1 MKKILVVDDS
11 AINLKLA
18 DKILKEVED
27 YKPVLVPSGARAL
40 QYLSKNVPDMIMLDI
55 MMPDMDGFETL
66 AEIKKNDALKGVP
79 VVFLTA
85 DTESETVAKAKAAGA
100 LELLTKPFKKD
111 ELLELV
117 EKHISLSLI
126 HI

>member
-79 VVFLTA
+79 VVFLIA
-85 DTESETVAKAKAAGA
+85 DTESETVAKAQEAGA

-117 EKHISLSLI
+117 EKHIS
-126 HI
+126 

>member
-66 AEIKKNDALKGVP
+66 AEIKKNDALKDVP

-117 EKHISLSLI
+117 EKHIS
-126 HI
+126 